1 MTVITGKDLIKS
13 TINLLKTSKPII
25 KGLWHL
31 QQAKPERFMSIG
43 LLLEQQAANNSDLI
57 AIQFKDQRYSYD
69 SLNKQAN
76 QYAHFLHEYGIGQND
91 KVAIMLDN
99 RPETIIIALA
109 VVKLG
114 AIACM
119 INTTQRDSIL
129 EHSLSVVDTRLLIAD
144 ELYISAINNI
154 KTSLSSTL
162 QQNVFYVPALAA
174 SDMNDKY
181 RNIATLVAN
190 YSVLNPEST
199 AQIQLKHCAF
209 YIFTS
214 GTTGL
219 PKAARMSHHR
229 WFKSMAGMGMASLRL
244 TADDV
249 LYLSLP
255 LYHNNALTVSLSAV
269 FGNAATLALS
279 EKFSSSRF
287 WDEVRTHKATA
298 FTYIGELCRYLLNV
312 PPNNNDKQHN
322 VKKIIGNGL
331 RPEIWDEF
339 QQRFGIKHINE
350 FYGASECN
358 LVFTN
363 ALNLPHTAGVTPL
376 AFTVV
381 KYDIDNDEPVYNA
394 KGKMIKVKTGE
405 VGLLLTKITKR
416 SPFDGYT
423 DDNESN
429 KKLFKSVLKDDD
441 CYFNTGDLVN
451 YQGYRHISFVDRLGD
466 TFRWKGE
473 NVATTQVE
481 AQVNDFVQIE
491 QSVAYGVELPHHD
504 GRAGMVALTLNCP
517 IHEFSASEFYLHVNA
532 ALPSY
537 AQPIFVRLRE
547 QQDITGTFKYK
558 KTELKK
564 ESFRPNAA
572 TETVLIKH
580 PGQKSYTTLDN
591 NAITAIELKKL
602 SF

>member
-1 MTVITGKDLIKS
+1 MTVITGKQIFKS
-13 TINLLKTSKPII
+13 TINILKTPKPII

-43 LLLEQQAANNSDLI
+43 LLLEQQAVNNSDLV
-57 AIQFKDQRYSYD
+57 AIQFKDQRFSYD
-69 SLNKQAN
+69 ELNKQAN
-76 QYAHFLHEYGIGQND
+76 QYAHFLHEYGISKND
-91 KVAIMLDN
+91 KVAVMLDN

-119 INTTQRDSIL
+119 INTTQRNAIL
-129 EHSLSVVDTRLLIAD
+129 EHSLAVVETKLLIAD
-144 ELYISAINNI
+144 EIYIPAINNI
-154 KTSLSSTL
+154 KANLPSTL
-162 QQNVFYVPALAA
+162 QQNLFYIPALTA
-174 SDMNDKY
+174 SEDAVEFRDISKQ
-181 RNIATLVAN
+181 AAN
-190 YSVLNPEST
+190 YSVLNPDST
-199 AQIQLKHCAF
+199 AKIQLKDSAF

-219 PKAARMSHHR
+219 PKAAKMSHHR

-287 WDEVRTHKATA
+287 WDEIRAHKATA

-312 PPNNNDKQHN
+312 PAQDNDKQHG

-339 QQRFGIKHINE
+339 QQRFGIEHINE

-363 ALNLPHTAGVTPL
+363 AFNLPHTAGVTPL

-381 KYDIDNDEPVYNA
+381 QYDIDNDQPVYNSA
-394 KGKMIKVKTGE
+394 GKMIKVKTGD

-423 DDNESN
+423 NEKESN
-429 KKLFKSVLKDDD
+429 KKLFKSVLKDGD

-451 YQGYRHISFVDRLGD
+451 YQGFRHIAFVDRLGD

-481 AQVNDFVQIE
+481 GQINDFNQIE

-517 IHEFSASEFYLHVNA
+517 IQEFSASEFYQHVTSV
-532 ALPSY
+532 LPSY
-537 AQPIFVRLRE
+537 AQPIFVRLRT

-564 ESFRPNAA
+564 ESYLPNAA
-572 TETVLIKH
+572 EEIILIKH
-580 PGQKSYTTLDN
+580 PGQNSYTTLDN
-591 NAITAIELKKL
+591 NAIDAIEQKQL

>member
-1 MTVITGKDLIKS
+1 MTVITGKQLFIN
-13 TINLLKTSKPII
+13 TINILKTPKPII

-43 LLLEQQAANNSDLI
+43 LLLEQQAVNNSDLI
-57 AIQFKDQRYSYD
+57 AIQFKNKRYSYD
-69 SLNKQAN
+69 SLNKKAN
-76 QYAHFLHEYGIGQND
+76 QYAHFLHGNGISKND

-99 RPETIIIALA
+99 RPETIIVALA

-119 INTTQRDSIL
+119 INTTQRNSIL
-129 EHSLSVVDTRLLIAD
+129 EHSLAVVETKLLIAD
-144 ELYISAINNI
+144 EIYLPAINTI
-154 KTSLSSTL
+154 KANLPALL
-162 QQNVFYVPALAA
+162 QQNIFYIPALT
-174 SDMNDKY
+174 SKSKTEFRDISK
-181 RNIATLVAN
+181 LVAS
-190 YSVLNPEST
+190 YSVLNPDST
-199 AQIQLKHCAF
+199 NQVQLKDSAF

-219 PKAARMSHHR
+219 PKAAKMSHHR

-287 WDEVRTHKATA
+287 WDEIREHKATA

-312 PPNNNDKQHN
+312 PAKNNDKQHN

-339 QQRFGIKHINE
+339 QQRFGIEHINE

-381 KYDIDNDEPVYNA
+381 QYDIDNDQPVYNSE
-394 KGKMIKVKTGE
+394 GKMLKVKTGG

-429 KKLFKSVLKDDD
+429 KKLFKSVLKKGD

-451 YQGYRHISFVDRLGD
+451 YQGFRHISFVDRLGD

-481 AQVNDFVQIE
+481 GQVNDFKQIE

-517 IHEFSASEFYLHVNA
+517 IKEFSASEFYQHVNS

-537 AQPIFVRLRE
+537 AQPIFLRLRPK
-547 QQDITGTFKYK
+547 QDITGTFKYK

-564 ESFRPNAA
+564 ESFRPNPA
-572 TETVLIKH
+572 EEIVLIKQ
-580 PGQKSYTTLDN
+580 PGQNSYTTLDN
-591 NAITAIELKKL
+591 IALVAIEQNKL

>member
-1 MTVITGKDLIKS
+1 MTVITGKQIFKS
-13 TINLLKTSKPII
+13 TINILKTPKPII

-43 LLLEQQAANNSDLI
+43 LLLEQQAVNNSDLV
-57 AIQFKDQRYSYD
+57 AIQFKDQRFSYD
-69 SLNKQAN
+69 ELNKQAN
-76 QYAHFLHEYGIGQND
+76 QYAHFLHQYGISKND
-91 KVAIMLDN
+91 KVAVMLDS

-119 INTTQRDSIL
+119 INTTQRNAIL
-129 EHSLSVVDTRLLIAD
+129 EHSLAVVETKLLIAD
-144 ELYISAINNI
+144 EIYIPAINNI
-154 KTSLSSTL
+154 KANLPSTL
-162 QQNVFYVPALAA
+162 QQNLFYIPALKTSEDAVEFRDISKQAA
-174 SDMNDKY
+174 H
-181 RNIATLVAN
+181 
-190 YSVLNPEST
+190 YSVLNPDST
-199 AQIQLKHCAF
+199 AKIQLKDSAF

-219 PKAARMSHHR
+219 PKAAKMSHHR

-287 WDEVRTHKATA
+287 WDEIRAHKATA

-312 PPNNNDKQHN
+312 PAQDNDKQHGI
-322 VKKIIGNGL
+322 KKIIGNGL

-339 QQRFGIKHINE
+339 QQRFGIEHINE

-363 ALNLPHTAGVTPL
+363 AFNLPHTAGVTPL

-381 KYDIDNDEPVYNA
+381 QYDIDNDQPVYNSA
-394 KGKMIKVKTGE
+394 GKMIKVKTGD

-423 DDNESN
+423 DEKESN
-429 KKLFKSVLKDDD
+429 KKLFKSVLKEGD

-451 YQGYRHISFVDRLGD
+451 YQGFRHIAFVDRLGD

-481 AQVNDFVQIE
+481 GQINDFNQIE

-517 IHEFSASEFYLHVNA
+517 IQAFSASEFYQHVTSV
-532 ALPSY
+532 LPSY
-537 AQPIFVRLRE
+537 AQPIFVRLRT
-547 QQDITGTFKYK
+547 QQDMTGTFKYK

-564 ESFRPNAA
+564 ESYRPNAA
-572 TETVLIKH
+572 EEIILIKH
-580 PGQKSYTTLDN
+580 PGQNSYTTLDN
-591 NAITAIELKKL
+591 NAIDAIEQKQL

>member
-1 MTVITGKDLIKS
+1 MTIINGKQLFKN
-13 TINLLKTSKPII
+13 TINLLKKPKPII

-43 LLLEQQAANNSDLI
+43 LLLEQQAVKNADLI
-57 AIQFKDQRYSYD
+57 AIQFKDQRYTYEE
-69 SLNKQAN
+69 LNQQAN
-76 QYAHFLHEYGIGQND
+76 QYAHFLHESGISHDD

-119 INTTQRDSIL
+119 INTTQQNAIL
-129 EHSLSVVDTRLLIAD
+129 AHSLAVVDTKLLIAD
-144 ELYISAINNI
+144 ELYISTINDI
-154 KTSLSSTL
+154 KPKLSPVLQQHIFYIPALKTPVNPVKFEDLSTL
-162 QQNVFYVPALAA
+162 V
-174 SDMNDKY
+174 S
-181 RNIATLVAN
+181 N
-190 YSVLNPEST
+190 YSLLNPDST
-199 AQIQLKHCAF
+199 PTIQLKHSAF

-219 PKAARMSHHR
+219 PKAAKMSHHR

-249 LYLSLP
+249 LYLALP

-279 EKFSSSRF
+279 EKFSSSQF
-287 WDEVRTHKATA
+287 WNEIRDHNATA

-312 PPNNNDKQHN
+312 PPKDNDKQHAI
-322 VKKIIGNGL
+322 KKIIGNGL

-339 QQRFGIKHINE
+339 QQRFGIEHINE

-363 ALNLPHTAGVTPL
+363 ALNLTHTAGITPL

-381 KYDIDNDEPVYNA
+381 EYDIDNDEPIYNEQ
-394 KGKMIKVKTGE
+394 GKMIKVKTGG

-423 DDNESN
+423 DQKESN

-441 CYFNTGDLVN
+441 CYFDTGDLVR
-451 YQGYRHISFVDRLGD
+451 YQGFRHIAFVDRLGD

-481 AQVNDFVQIE
+481 GQLNDFNQVD

-517 IHEFSASEFYLHVNA
+517 ILEFSASEFYKHVTA

-537 AQPIFVRLRE
+537 AQPIFIRLRA
-547 QQDITGTFKYK
+547 QQEITGTFKYK
-558 KTELKK
+558 KTDLKK
-564 ESFRPNAA
+564 ESYHPNSSD
-572 TETVLIKH
+572 EIILIKDTL
-580 PGQKSYTTLDN
+580 QNSYTLLDSTS
-591 NAITAIELKKL
+591 IVSIEQKQL

>member
-1 MTVITGKDLIKS
+1 MTVITGKQFFKS
-13 TINLLKTSKPII
+13 TLNILKTPKPII
-25 KGLWHL
+25 KGLWNL
-31 QQAKPERFMSIG
+31 QQANPERFMSIG
-43 LLLEQQAANNSDLI
+43 LLLEQQAVNNSDLI
-57 AIQFKDQRYSYD
+57 AIQFKNQRYNYEG
-69 SLNKQAN
+69 LNQQVN
-76 QYAHFLHEYGIGQND
+76 QYAHFLDEYGICKND
-91 KVAIMLDN
+91 KIAIMLDN
-99 RPETIIIALA
+99 RPETIIVALA

-119 INTTQRDSIL
+119 INTTQRNAIL
-129 EHSLSVVDTRLLIAD
+129 EHSLAVVDTKLLIAD
-144 ELYISAINNI
+144 EIYISAIDNI
-154 KTSLSSTL
+154 KTKMSATL
-162 QQNVFYVPALAA
+162 QQNIFYIPALKKAITA
-174 SDMNDKY
+174 LEFRDIS
-181 RNIATLVAN
+181 TLVSN
-190 YSVLNPEST
+190 YSVLNPDST
-199 AQIQLKHCAF
+199 AKVQLKHSAF

-244 TADDV
+244 TADDI

-287 WDEVRTHKATA
+287 WDEIREHKATA

-312 PPNNNDKQHN
+312 PAKNNDKQHN
-322 VKKIIGNGL
+322 IKKIIGNGL

-339 QQRFGIKHINE
+339 QQRFGIEHINE

-363 ALNLPHTAGVTPL
+363 AFNLPHTAGFTPL

-381 KYDIDNDEPVYNA
+381 EYDIANDEPVYNSE
-394 KGKMIKVKTGE
+394 GKMIKVKTGE

-423 DDNESN
+423 DDKESD
-429 KKLFKSVLKDDD
+429 KKLFKSVLKDGDY
-441 CYFNTGDLVN
+441 YFNTGDLVY
-451 YQGYRHISFVDRLGD
+451 YQGFRHIAFVDRLGD

-481 AQVNDFVQIE
+481 GQLNDFKQID
-491 QSVAYGVELPHHD
+491 QSVAYGVQLPHHD

-517 IHEFSASEFYLHVNA
+517 IQEFSASEFYQHVTSV
-532 ALPSY
+532 LPNY
-537 AQPIFVRLRE
+537 AQPVFIRLRT
-547 QQDITGTFKYK
+547 QQEVTGTFKYK
-558 KTELKK
+558 KTDLKN
-564 ESFRPNAA
+564 ESYLPNAA
-572 TETVLIKH
+572 EEIILVKH
-580 PGQKSYTTLDN
+580 PIMNSYTTLDN
-591 NAITAIELKKL
+591 NAIDAIEQKQL

>member
-1 MTVITGKDLIKS
+1 MTVITGKQLFKS
-13 TINLLKTSKPII
+13 TINLLKSPKPII

-43 LLLEQQAANNSDLI
+43 LLLEQQAVKNSDLV
-57 AIQFKDQRYSYD
+57 AIKFNDQRYSYEE
-69 SLNKQAN
+69 LNKQAN
-76 QYAHFLHEYGIGQND
+76 QYAHFLHESGIGHSD
-91 KVAIMLDN
+91 KVAVMIDN

-109 VVKLG
+109 IVKLG

-119 INTTQRDSIL
+119 INTTQKNAVL
-129 EHSLSVVDTRLLIAD
+129 EHSLAVVDTKLLIAD
-144 ELYISAINNI
+144 ELYIPTINDI
-154 KTSLSSTL
+154 KLNLPSDL
-162 QQNVFYVPALAA
+162 QQNIFYIPEQKNSKKVVEF
-174 SDMNDKY
+174 K
-181 RNIATLVAN
+181 NIAELVSEF
-190 YSVLNPEST
+190 SVLNPDST
-199 AQIQLKHCAF
+199 ALVQLKNSAF

-219 PKAARMSHHR
+219 PKAAKMSHHR
-229 WFKSMAGMGMASLRL
+229 WFKSMSGMGMASLRL
-244 TADDV
+244 TSDDT
-249 LYLSLP
+249 LYLALP

-287 WDEVRTHKATA
+287 WDEIRAHEATA

-312 PPNNNDKQHN
+312 PAKNNDTQHA

-339 QQRFGIKHINE
+339 QQRFGIEHINE

-363 ALNLPHTAGVTPL
+363 ALNLTHTAGITPL

-381 KYDIDNDEPVYNA
+381 EYDIDNDEPRYNED
-394 KGKMIKVKTGE
+394 GKMIKVKTGG

-429 KKLFKSVLKDDD
+429 KKLFKSVLKEGD
-441 CYFNTGDLVN
+441 CYFNTGDLVK
-451 YQGYRHISFVDRLGD
+451 YQGFRHISFVDRLGD

-481 AQVNDFVQIE
+481 GQLNDFSQVE
-491 QSVAYGVELPHHD
+491 QAVAYGIELPHHD

-517 IHEFSASEFYLHVNA
+517 IHEFSATQFYQHVTK

-547 QQDITGTFKYK
+547 QQEVTGTFKYK

-564 ESFRPNAA
+564 ESYLPNESE
-572 TETVLIKH
+572 ETILIKH
-580 PGQKSYTTLDN
+580 PTKNSYTTLDKHSI
-591 NAITAIELKKL
+591 NAIEQKEL

>member
-1 MTVITGKDLIKS
+1 MTVITGKQFFKS
-13 TINLLKTSKPII
+13 TLNILKTPKPII
-25 KGLWHL
+25 KGLWNL
-31 QQAKPERFMSIG
+31 QQANPERFMSIG
-43 LLLEQQAANNSDLI
+43 LLLEQQAVNNSDLI
-57 AIQFKDQRYSYD
+57 AIQFKNQRYSYEG
-69 SLNKQAN
+69 LNQQVN
-76 QYAHFLHEYGIGQND
+76 QYAHFLDEYGICKND
-91 KVAIMLDN
+91 KIAIMLDN
-99 RPETIIIALA
+99 RPETIIVALA

-119 INTTQRDSIL
+119 INTTQHNAIL
-129 EHSLSVVDTRLLIAD
+129 EHSLAVVDTKLLIAD
-144 ELYISAINNI
+144 EIYISAIDNI
-154 KTSLSSTL
+154 KTKLSATL
-162 QQNVFYVPALAA
+162 QQNIFYIPALTKAITA
-174 SDMNDKY
+174 LEFRDIS
-181 RNIATLVAN
+181 TLVSN
-190 YSVLNPEST
+190 YSVLNPDST
-199 AQIQLKHCAF
+199 AKIQLKHSAF

-244 TADDV
+244 TADDI

-287 WDEVRTHKATA
+287 WDEIREHKATA

-312 PPNNNDKQHN
+312 PAKNNDKQHN
-322 VKKIIGNGL
+322 IKKIIGNGL

-339 QQRFGIKHINE
+339 QQRFGIEHINE

-363 ALNLPHTAGVTPL
+363 AFNLPHTAGFTPL

-381 KYDIDNDEPVYNA
+381 EYDIVNDEPVYNSE
-394 KGKMIKVKTGE
+394 GKMIKVKTGE
-405 VGLLLTKITKR
+405 VGLLLTKVTKS

-423 DDNESN
+423 DDKESD
-429 KKLFKSVLKDDD
+429 KKLFKSVLKDGD
-441 CYFNTGDLVN
+441 CYFNTGDLVY
-451 YQGYRHISFVDRLGD
+451 YQGFRHIAFVDRLGD

-481 AQVNDFVQIE
+481 GQLNDFKQID
-491 QSVAYGVELPHHD
+491 QSVAYGVQLPHHD

-517 IHEFSASEFYLHVNA
+517 IHEFSASEFYQHVTSV
-532 ALPSY
+532 LPNY
-537 AQPIFVRLRE
+537 AQPVFIRLRT
-547 QQDITGTFKYK
+547 QQEVTGTFKYK
-558 KTELKK
+558 KTDLKN
-564 ESFRPNAA
+564 ESYLPNAA
-572 TETVLIKH
+572 EEIILVKH
-580 PGQKSYTTLDN
+580 PLKNSYTTLDN
-591 NAITAIELKKL
+591 NAIDAIEQKLL

>member
-1 MTVITGKDLIKS
+1 MTVITGKQIFKS
-13 TINLLKTSKPII
+13 TINILKTPKPII

-43 LLLEQQAANNSDLI
+43 LLLEQQAVNNSDLV
-57 AIQFKDQRYSYD
+57 AIQFKDQRFSYD
-69 SLNKQAN
+69 ELNKQAN
-76 QYAHFLHEYGIGQND
+76 QYAHFLHEYGISKND
-91 KVAIMLDN
+91 KVAVMLDN

-119 INTTQRDSIL
+119 INTTQRNAIL
-129 EHSLSVVDTRLLIAD
+129 EHSLAVVETKLLIAD
-144 ELYISAINNI
+144 EIYIPAINNI
-154 KTSLSSTL
+154 KANLPSTL
-162 QQNVFYVPALAA
+162 QQNLFYIPALTASEAA
-174 SDMNDKY
+174 VEFRDISKQ
-181 RNIATLVAN
+181 AAN
-190 YSVLNPEST
+190 YSVLNPDST
-199 AQIQLKHCAF
+199 AKIQLKDSAF

-219 PKAARMSHHR
+219 PKAAKMSHHR

-287 WDEVRTHKATA
+287 WDEIRAHKATA

-312 PPNNNDKQHN
+312 PAQDNDKQHG

-339 QQRFGIKHINE
+339 QQRFGIEHINE

-363 ALNLPHTAGVTPL
+363 AFNLPHTAGVTPL

-381 KYDIDNDEPVYNA
+381 QYDIDNDQPVYNSA
-394 KGKMIKVKTGE
+394 GKMIKVKTGD

-423 DDNESN
+423 DEKESN
-429 KKLFKSVLKDDD
+429 KKLFKSVLKEGD

-451 YQGYRHISFVDRLGD
+451 YQGFRHIAFVDRLGD

-481 AQVNDFVQIE
+481 GQINDFNQIE

-517 IHEFSASEFYLHVNA
+517 IQEFSASEFYQHVTSV
-532 ALPSY
+532 LPSY
-537 AQPIFVRLRE
+537 AQPIFVRLRT
-547 QQDITGTFKYK
+547 QQDMTGTFKYK

-564 ESFRPNAA
+564 ESYLPNAA
-572 TETVLIKH
+572 EEIILIKH
-580 PGQKSYTTLDN
+580 PGQNSYTTLDN
-591 NAITAIELKKL
+591 NAIDAIEQKQL

>member
-1 MTVITGKDLIKS
+1 MTVITGKQLFKS
-13 TINLLKTSKPII
+13 TINILKTPKPII

-43 LLLEQQAANNSDLI
+43 LLLEQQAVNNSGLV
-57 AIQFKDQRYSYD
+57 AIQFKEQRLSYEE
-69 SLNKQAN
+69 LNKQAN
-76 QYAHFLHEYGIGQND
+76 QYAHFLHEYGISKHD

-119 INTTQRDSIL
+119 INTTQRNTIL
-129 EHSLSVVDTRLLIAD
+129 GHSLAVVETKLLIAD
-144 ELYISAINNI
+144 EIYIPAIDEI
-154 KTSLSSTL
+154 KTNLPSTL
-162 QQNVFYVPALAA
+162 QQNIFYIPALKVSETAVEF
-174 SDMNDKY
+174 
-181 RNIATLVAN
+181 RNISEQVAN
-190 YSVLNPEST
+190 YSVLNPDST
-199 AQIQLKHCAF
+199 AKVQLKDSAF

-219 PKAARMSHHR
+219 PKAAKMSHHR

-287 WDEVRTHKATA
+287 WDEIRDHKATA

-312 PPNNNDKQHN
+312 PARNNDKQHG

-339 QQRFGIKHINE
+339 QQRFGIEHINE

-363 ALNLPHTAGVTPL
+363 ALNLPHTAGITPL

-381 KYDIDNDEPVYNA
+381 QYDIDNDQPIYNDE
-394 KGKMIKVKTGE
+394 GKMLKVKTGD

-423 DDNESN
+423 DEKESN

-451 YQGYRHISFVDRLGD
+451 YQGFRHISFVDRLGD

-481 AQVNDFVQIE
+481 GQVNDFNQIE

-517 IHEFSASEFYLHVNA
+517 IQEFSASEFYQHVNS

-537 AQPIFVRLRE
+537 AQPIFVRLRT

-564 ESFRPNAA
+564 ESFRPNPAD
-572 TETVLIKH
+572 EIVLIKH
-580 PGQKSYTTLDN
+580 PLQNSYTTLDDN
-591 NAITAIELKKL
+591 VIVAIEQKQL

>member
-1 MTVITGKDLIKS
+1 MTVITGKQLFKS
-13 TINLLKTSKPII
+13 TINILKTPKPIL

-31 QQAKPERFMSIG
+31 QKAKPERYMSIG
-43 LLLEQQAANNSDLI
+43 LLLEEQAIKNSSLI
-57 AIQFKDQRYSYD
+57 AIQFKEQRYSYEE
-69 SLNKQAN
+69 LNNQAN
-76 QYAHFLHEYGIGQND
+76 QYANYLHEYGISQSD

-119 INTTQRDSIL
+119 INTTQKNAVL
-129 EHSLSVVDTRLLIAD
+129 EHSLTVVDTKLIIAD
-144 ELYISAINNI
+144 EIYHSTINDI
-154 KTSLSSTL
+154 KEHLS
-162 QQNVFYVPALAA
+162 PALQ
-174 SDMNDKY
+174 K
-181 RNIATLVAN
+181 NIFYIPALKSAEHPIKFKDISKLVAN
-190 YSVLNPEST
+190 YSVLNPDT
-199 AQIQLKHCAF
+199 TPKIQLKNSAF

-219 PKAARMSHHR
+219 PKAAKMSHHR
-229 WFKSMAGMGMASLRL
+229 WFKSMSGMGMASLRL
-244 TADDV
+244 TSDDV

-287 WDEVRTHKATA
+287 WDEIRDHNATA

-312 PPNNNDKQHN
+312 PTKDKDKQHGI
-322 VKKIIGNGL
+322 KKIIGNGL

-339 QQRFGIKHINE
+339 QQRFGIEHINE

-363 ALNLPHTAGVTPL
+363 ALNLPHTAGITPL

-381 KYDIDNDEPVYNA
+381 EYDIDNDEPLYNE
-394 KGKMIKVKTGE
+394 KGKMIKVKTGA
-405 VGLLLTKITKR
+405 VGLLLTRITKR

-423 DDNESN
+423 DDKESN
-429 KKLFKSVLKDDD
+429 KKLFKSVLKDGD
-441 CYFNTGDLVN
+441 CYFNTGDLVK
-451 YQGYRHISFVDRLGD
+451 YQGFRHISFVDRLGD

-481 AQVNDFVQIE
+481 GQLNEFNQVDQT
-491 QSVAYGVELPHHD
+491 VAYGVELPHHD

-517 IHEFSASEFYLHVNA
+517 IHEFSTADFFQHVTSV
-532 ALPSY
+532 LPSY

-547 QQDITGTFKYK
+547 KQEITGTFKYK
-558 KTELKK
+558 KTDLKK
-564 ESFRPNAA
+564 ESYYPNIS
-572 TETVLIKH
+572 EDLILIKQ
-580 PGQKSYTTLDN
+580 PKQNSYTALDEN
-591 NAITAIELKKL
+591 TITAINEKQL

>member
-1 MTVITGKDLIKS
+1 MTVITGKQLFKS
-13 TINLLKTSKPII
+13 TINILKTPKPII

-43 LLLEQQAANNSDLI
+43 LLLEKQAVNNSDLV
-57 AIQFKDQRYSYD
+57 AIQFKDQRFSYEE
-69 SLNKQAN
+69 LNKQAN
-76 QYAHFLHEYGIGQND
+76 QYAHFLHEYGISKND
-91 KVAIMLDN
+91 KVAVMLDN

-114 AIACM
+114 AIDCM
-119 INTTQRDSIL
+119 INTSQRNAIL
-129 EHSLSVVDTRLLIAD
+129 EHSLAVVETKLLIAD
-144 ELYISAINNI
+144 EIYIPVINNI
-154 KTSLSSTL
+154 KANLPSTL
-162 QQNVFYVPALAA
+162 QQNLFYIPALTA
-174 SDMNDKY
+174 SETAVEFRDISKQM
-181 RNIATLVAN
+181 AN
-190 YSVLNPEST
+190 YSVLNPDST
-199 AQIQLKHCAF
+199 AKIQLKDSAF

-219 PKAARMSHHR
+219 PKAAKMSHHR

-255 LYHNNALTVSLSAV
+255 LYHNNAITVSLSAV
-269 FGNAATLALS
+269 LGNAATLALS

-287 WDEVRTHKATA
+287 WNEIRAHKATA

-312 PPNNNDKQHN
+312 PAQDNDKQHG

-339 QQRFGIKHINE
+339 QQRFGIEHINE

-358 LVFTN
+358 LVFSN

-381 KYDIDNDEPVYNA
+381 QYDIDNDQPVYNSA
-394 KGKMIKVKTGE
+394 GKMIKVKTGD

-423 DDNESN
+423 DEKESN
-429 KKLFKSVLKDDD
+429 KKLFKSVLKDGD

-451 YQGYRHISFVDRLGD
+451 YQGFRHIAFVDRLGD

-481 AQVNDFVQIE
+481 GQINDFNQIE

-517 IHEFSASEFYLHVNA
+517 IEEFSASKFYQHVISV
-532 ALPSY
+532 LPSY
-537 AQPIFVRLRE
+537 AQPIFVRLRT
-547 QQDITGTFKYK
+547 QQDMTGTFKYK

-564 ESFRPNAA
+564 ESYRPNTA
-572 TETVLIKH
+572 EEIILIKH
-580 PGQKSYTTLDN
+580 PGQNCYTTLDN
-591 NAITAIELKKL
+591 NAIDAIEQKQL

>member
-1 MTVITGKDLIKS
+1 MTAITAKQLFKS
-13 TINLLKTSKPII
+13 SLNILKTPKPII

-43 LLLEQQAANNSDLI
+43 LLLEQQAINNSDLI
-57 AIQFKDQRYSYD
+57 AIQFRDQRYSYD

-76 QYAHFLHEYGIGQND
+76 QYAHFLQEAGISNND

-119 INTTQRDSIL
+119 INTSQRNEVL
-129 EHSLSVVDTRLLIAD
+129 AHSLAVVDTALLIAD
-144 ELYISAINNI
+144 ENYISAINKI
-154 KTSLSSTL
+154 KQNLSTTL
-162 QQNVFYVPALAA
+162 QQNIFYVPALTQQQTRVQFR
-174 SDMNDKY
+174 D
-181 RNIATLVAN
+181 IANLVAD

-199 AQIQLKHCAF
+199 AKVQLKNSAF

-219 PKAARMSHHR
+219 PKAAKMSHHR

-287 WDEVRTHKATA
+287 WDEIREHKATA

-312 PPNNNDKQHN
+312 PAKHNDKQHKI
-322 VKKIIGNGL
+322 KKIIGNGL

-339 QQRFGIKHINE
+339 QQRFGIEHINE

-363 ALNLPHTAGVTPL
+363 ALNLPHTAGITPL

-381 KYDIDNDEPVYNA
+381 QYDIDNDEPVYNA
-394 KGKMIKVKTGE
+394 DRKMCKVNTGD
-405 VGLLLTKITKR
+405 VGLLLTKITTR

-429 KKLFKSVLKDDD
+429 KKLFKNVLKDGD
-441 CYFNTGDLVN
+441 CYFNTGDLVK
-451 YQGYRHISFVDRLGD
+451 YQGFRHIAFVDRLGD

-481 AQVNDFVQIE
+481 GQVNDFNQIE
-491 QSVAYGVELPHHD
+491 HSVAYGVDIPHHD

-517 IHEFSASEFYLHVNA
+517 VQSFSATEFYQHINA

-537 AQPIFVRLRE
+537 AQPLFLRLRK

-558 KTELKK
+558 KTTLKQ
-564 ESFRPNAA
+564 ESFRPNSAD
-572 TETVLIKH
+572 ELILIKH
-580 PGQKSYTTLDN
+580 PDRKSYTALDEEVI
-591 NAITAIELKKL
+591 AAIEQKQL